1 MSTTQETNEAH
12 DNEGANKSNFFSKRM
27 VLLACLLAACLTG
40 GFMHYHQPI
49 SAHGVSGVELAPV
62 IALGGGAPS
71 ELITANSQLDKSSA
85 SKPSIWPTSGEITS
99 PFGWRNSPWGSG
111 RELHPGLDIANSLG
125 TPIVATADGVVA
137 QCGLAG
143 GYGNVVQIDHGN
155 GITTIYGHNSRFAV
169 SVGQQV
175 KKGQIIAYM
184 GSTGRSTGPHSHYEV
199 RENGTAVDPMAY
211 LIQY

>member
-1 MSTTQETNEAH
+1 MSTITIKT
-12 DNEGANKSNFFSKRM
+12 KVFTITKRS
-27 VLLACLLAACLTG
+27 VLLASLLAICLTG
-40 GFMHYHQPI
+40 GFIHYHQPI
-49 SAHGVSGVELAPV
+49 SAKSVLAVELAPV
-62 IALGGGAPS
+62 IAIGGGVPN
-71 ELITANSQLDKSSA
+71 ELKIVDSQLDQLA

-99 PFGWRNSPWGSG
+99 PFGWRNSPWGNG

-137 QCGLAG
+137 QCGPAG

-155 GITTIYGHNSRFAV
+155 GLTTIYGHNSRFAV
-169 SVGQQV
+169 SAGQQV

-184 GSTGRSTGPHSHYEV
+184 GSTGRSTGPHSHYEI
-199 RENGTAVDPMAY
+199 RENGTAIDPMAY